1 MQCAGW
7 AERSMPML
15 MESVVPDS
23 EKSVVTRDFVPVFLS
38 CSTTLTSTAR
48 REKMGERSK
57 GPLIHPFSI
66 SALRF
71 LETVSWCSNAPF
83 RLEAMRSFEVR
94 EPEEGLLARGVYDRC
109 RHC

>member
-7 AERSMPML
+7 AERLMPML

-23 EKSVVTRDFVPVFLS
+23 EKSVVTRNLVPVFLS

-48 REKMGERSK
+48 KGKMGGRSK
-57 GPLIHPFSI
+57 GPSIHPFSI

-71 LETVSWCSNAPF
+71 LETVSWCSKAP
-83 RLEAMRSFEVR
+83 LWPEAMRSFEIDVSR
-94 EPEEGLLARGVYDRC
+94 QQGRIIF
-109 RHC
+109 